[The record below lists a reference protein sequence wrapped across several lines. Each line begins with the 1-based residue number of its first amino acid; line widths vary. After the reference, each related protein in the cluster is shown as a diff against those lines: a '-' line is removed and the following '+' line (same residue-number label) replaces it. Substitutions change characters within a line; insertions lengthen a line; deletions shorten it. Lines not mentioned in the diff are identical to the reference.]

1 MRLRTMK
8 TMFGLSAMAASALAQ
23 SSQPDRQVNGSQKH
37 AAVAELSTTNSASA
51 SASDDYLS
59 VTDAAGLETAIDSYL
74 NRNGIKASKVVGNNG
89 AVHFVQVGFTGTN
102 TLPNLLYMISALPP
116 ASNGSSAQAQLIG
129 FTVETNVR
137 APTMNESLY
146 TALGEA
152 NKVGN
157 CSWFVDGGSVR
168 CRSWLLIP
176 SPAYPIPAELVKEK
190 IRMINGEWLRF
201 SAQIMTATK

>member
-1 MRLRTMK
+1 MTIRTMK
-8 TMFGLSAMAASALAQ
+8 TMIGLLALAASASAQ
-23 SSQPDRQVNGSQKH
+23 SSQLDRQVNGSEKH
-37 AAVAELSTTNSASA
+37 AAAAELPTTFSASE
-51 SASDDYLS
+51 DYLS
-59 VTDAAGLETAIDSYL
+59 VTDVGGLETAIDSYL

-102 TLPNLLYMISALPP
+102 TLPNLIYMIYALPP
-116 ASNGSSAQAQLIG
+116 AANGSTAQAQLIG

-137 APTMNESLY
+137 APIVNESLY
-146 TALGEA
+146 AALGEA

-157 CSWFVDGGSVR
+157 CAWFVDGGSVR
-168 CRSWLLIP
+168 CRSWILIP
-176 SPAYPIPAELVKEK
+176 GPAYPIPAEMVKEK